1 MFTVLSNTRNSNL
14 YLAAALAI
22 AIVALLTFA
31 VAPAISAPQPVAAPM
46 ARLSEAGSDYYLRH
60 PELRIS
66 AALATYIAGDFYLR
80 HPEWASNVQNAT
92 IPVTGISAAGA
103 PLDECIDVS
112 IGELAACRSAAQTPV
127 LTPGLACESPVDCR

>member
-14 YLAAALAI
+14 YLAAALAM
-22 AIVALLTFA
+22 AIVVLLTFA
-31 VAPAISAPQPVAAPM
+31 VAPAILAPQPVAAPM

-66 AALATYIAGDFYLR
+66 AALATYIAGDFYVR
-80 HPEWASNVQNAT
+80 HPEWASNVQNAA
-92 IPVTGISAAGA
+92 IPVTGISAADA

-112 IGELAACRSAAQTPV
+112 IGELAACRGAVQTTV
-127 LTPGLACESPVDCR
+127 QTPGLACESPVDCR